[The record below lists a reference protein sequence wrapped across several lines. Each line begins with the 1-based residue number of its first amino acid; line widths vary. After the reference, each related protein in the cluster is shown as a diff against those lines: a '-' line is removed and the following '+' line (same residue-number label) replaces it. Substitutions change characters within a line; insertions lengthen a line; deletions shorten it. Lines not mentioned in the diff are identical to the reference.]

1 MTISTSETSEKR
13 IIEEQIK
20 NPHDLAML
28 QVCDGTEI
36 RKDVR
41 DILSKRKRENERK
54 RYTEKE
60 N

>member
-41 DILSKRKRENERK
+41 DILSERK
-54 RYTEKE
+54 EFG
-60 N
+60 

>member
-1 MTISTSETSEKR
+1 
-13 IIEEQIK
+13 
-20 NPHDLAML
+20 ML

-41 DILSKRKRENERK
+41 DILSERKRENVRK

-60 N
+60 NEREIER